1 MRVLI
6 TGGGCREYIDS
17 VRVVTNSSS
26 GKTSAELAGFF
37 AQNGNKVT
45 LITAE
50 NAIKPAD
57 SAVKCVFFTTGQELS
72 QAIQSELCTRSYDA
86 VIHAAAVSDYIP
98 SEIITGGKTIK
109 AGKQVSKLHSDEELT
124 VVFRKAPK
132 LADSLRYW
140 AAEGGNPN
148 AKIVCFKLTSGAD
161 QFEKNRAAAKLFAH
175 SNADFIVANDLSE
188 ITGDLHPFNILTP
201 DGKIRAAGNTNL
213 QIAQELLALLKTA
226 DPEEVEK

>member
-1 MRVLI
+1 MKVLI

-17 VRVVTNSSS
+17 VRVVTNSST

-37 AQNGNKVT
+37 AQNGNEVT

-72 QAIQSELCTRSYDA
+72 QAIQSELCTRVYDV

-98 SEIITGGKTIK
+98 SEIITGGKTYK
-109 AGKQVSKLHSDEELT
+109 AGKGLSKLHSDEELT
-124 VVFRKAPK
+124 VIFRRAPK

-140 AAEGGNPN
+140 AAKGGNPN
-148 AKIVCFKLTSGAD
+148 AKIVCFKLTSGAAPT
-161 QFEKNRAAAKLFAH
+161 ERSRAAAKLFSH

-188 ITGDLHPFNILTP
+188 ITGDLHPFKILSP
-201 DGKIRAAGNTNL
+201 DGNICATGSSNL
-213 QIAQELLALLKTA
+213 QMAQELLTILKNTKSEA
-226 DPEEVEK
+226 GK